1 MDELGNDALKLSM
14 NSDIACSVGEMGIII
29 VLVLGSGDGKGKLY
43 GEFHIILLLLLV
55 HLFDEVIRD
64 GVESSFPKQTAT

>member
-29 VLVLGSGDGKGKLY
+29 ALVLGSAFYLT
-43 GEFHIILLLLLV
+43 L
-55 HLFDEVIRD
+55 
-64 GVESSFPKQTAT
+64 